1 MVTEDCGRKISH
13 TSKEIMFKLFISS
26 KEIDSLIISLNG
38 NVSMPLT
45 SPSPRK
51 SLHDREISCTGFHRS
66 DGLWDIEG
74 RLTDRKNYS
83 IENENRGQVNAGEP
97 IHDMW
102 IRVTL
107 DDNLLII
114 NVEAATDA
122 SPYSICPDITKNF
135 NRLKGITI
143 GPGWRRLVQSRVGG
157 IHGCTHLVELLGP
170 IATVAY
176 QTIFSKKAESIK
188 NPNLN
193 QSKINT
199 VKSRNTRQP
208 RLLNTC
214 HAFSENTTVVKK
226 IWPNYYKS

>member
-1 MVTEDCGRKISH
+1 MVTEDYGRKISH

-51 SLHDREISCTGFHRS
+51 SLHDREISCKGFHRS

-83 IENENRGQVNAGEP
+83 FENENRGQVNAGEP

-135 NRLKGITI
+135 DRLKGITI

-157 IHGCTHLVELLGP
+157 VHGCTHLVELLGP
-170 IATVAY
+170 IATTAY
-176 QTIFSKKAESIK
+176 QTIFSKKAENIK
-188 NPNLN
+188 SPKLN
-193 QSKINT
+193 QNQIDAEEKVNT
-199 VKSRNTRQP
+199 SQP
-208 RLLNTC
+208 KLLNTC
-214 HAFSENTTVVKK
+214 HAFNETSTVVKK
-226 IWPNYYKS
+226 RWPNYYKG

>member
-1 MVTEDCGRKISH
+1 
-13 TSKEIMFKLFISS
+13 
-26 KEIDSLIISLNG
+26 
-38 NVSMPLT
+38 MPLST
-45 SPSPRK
+45 PTARK
-51 SLHDREISCTGFHRS
+51 SLHNREISCKGFHRR

-83 IENENRGQVNAGEP
+83 FKNETRGMVNAGDP

-122 SPYSICPDITKNF
+122 SPYSICSDITKNF
-135 NRLKGITI
+135 ERLIGITI

-157 IHGCTHLVELLGP
+157 VLGCTHLVELLGP
-170 IATVAY
+170 IATTAY
-176 QTIFSKKAESIK
+176 QTIFSEKAESIK
-188 NPNLN
+188 SPKFD

-199 VKSRNTRQP
+199 
-208 RLLNTC
+208 
-214 HAFSENTTVVKK
+214 EKK
-226 IWPNYYKS
+226 NKH

>member
-1 MVTEDCGRKISH
+1 
-13 TSKEIMFKLFISS
+13 
-26 KEIDSLIISLNG
+26 
-38 NVSMPLT
+38 MPLST
-45 SPSPRK
+45 PTARK
-51 SLHDREISCTGFHRS
+51 SLHNREISCMGFHRS
-66 DGLWDIEG
+66 DGLWEIEG

-83 IENENRGQVNAGEP
+83 FENETRGAVNAGDP
-97 IHDMW
+97 VHDMW
-102 IRVTL
+102 IRITL

-157 IHGCTHLVELLGP
+157 VYGCTHLVELLGP
-170 IATVAY
+170 IATTAY

-208 RLLNTC
+208 RLVNTC
-214 HAFSENTTVVKK
+214 HAFSENSTVVKK

>member
-1 MVTEDCGRKISH
+1 
-13 TSKEIMFKLFISS
+13 
-26 KEIDSLIISLNG
+26 
-38 NVSMPLT
+38 MPLT

-51 SLHDREISCTGFHRS
+51 SLHDREISCTGFHRR

-83 IENENRGQVNAGEP
+83 FENENRGQVNAGEP

-114 NVEAATDA
+114 NVEAVTDA

-135 NRLKGITI
+135 DRLKGITI

-157 IHGCTHLVELLGP
+157 VHGCTHLVELLGP
-170 IATVAY
+170 IATTAY
-176 QTIFSKKAESIK
+176 QTIFSKKAENLKSPK
-188 NPNLN
+188 LN
-193 QSKINT
+193 QIDKEKKVNT
-199 VKSRNTRQP
+199 SQP
-208 RLLNTC
+208 KLLNTC
-214 HAFSENTTVVKK
+214 HAFSETSPVVKK
-226 IWPNYYKS
+226 KMAQLL